1 MRVRRNPVELCVS
14 RQVGLVRSLSGK
26 ETRPATKMS
35 SRTSTVETKV
45 SRIRHEDFQSNTEMS
60 GALLLR
66 HSDELADAPNQRWQV
81 AAVQRGP
88 PRRMWSQPFRTC
100 AEDRQLKQNH
110 RRIHHAGLTALLP
123 AAVTVQGSRGPI
135 AVEDRQSKQSQQEV
149 SFATHERRHQEDSRP
164 MIRHIPG

>member
-45 SRIRHEDFQSNTEMS
+45 SRIRHEDVQSNTEMS

-88 PRRMWSQPFRTC
+88 PRRCGLSLSEPAPSSPFLV
-100 AEDRQLKQNH
+100 AKQDLVEDRQLKQKSGVFTTQDLARFCQQRSH
-110 RRIHHAGLTALLP
+110 SRV
-123 AAVTVQGSRGPI
+123 AAVQLQLKI
-135 AVEDRQSKQSQQEV
+135 
-149 SFATHERRHQEDSRP
+149 DS
-164 MIRHIPG
+164 

>member
-1 MRVRRNPVELCVS
+1 MLHGAADPVWKPSGATHCPSASVQSGDQLRARCIHNWAALAGSRGPMRVRRNPVELCVS

-45 SRIRHEDFQSNTEMS
+45 SRIRHEDVQSNTEMS

-88 PRRMWSQPFRTC
+88 PRRMWSH
-100 AEDRQLKQNH
+100 L
-110 RRIHHAGLTALLP
+110 
-123 AAVTVQGSRGPI
+123 
-135 AVEDRQSKQSQQEV
+135 
-149 SFATHERRHQEDSRP
+149 THEP
-164 MIRHIPG
+164 N